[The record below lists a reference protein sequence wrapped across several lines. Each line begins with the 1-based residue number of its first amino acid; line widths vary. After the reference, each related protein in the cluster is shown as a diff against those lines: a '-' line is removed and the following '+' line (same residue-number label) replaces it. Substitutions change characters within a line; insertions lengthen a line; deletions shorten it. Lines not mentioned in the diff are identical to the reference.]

1 MRRFTLTAVI
11 LSLLISQPGFGESK
25 PDWPCFHGPKRDN
38 KSTEKS
44 LLKKWP
50 DGGPKLLWTVS
61 GLGKGYSS
69 VTIADG
75 LIYTAGMI
83 DKQTHVFAFDLK
95 GKEKWRRL
103 NGRSWKTTRR
113 WAIGYA
119 GSRSTPTYDSGKLY
133 HLSELGRLAALDA
146 KSGKEIWHMDLFEK
160 FDGKPPMYGLAESIL
175 IDGNRL
181 ICSPGGAKGYIVCLE
196 KKTGKLV
203 WANTKIKGTTGYCSP
218 VIAEF
223 GGLRQILSMSSAVV
237 FAVDAKNGKLLWSV
251 EHGNRRNNN
260 ATDPIFHKGH
270 VFASSGYG
278 KGSVLVKLKAVA
290 GGIEAERVWAD
301 KIMDNH
307 HGGVVLV
314 DGHVYGSGH
323 QSRGWSCLDLMTGKQ
338 VWNARGKGSLTYADG
353 MLYCLDERGT
363 MTLVKATPKG
373 HKLAGSFKVPKGGSG
388 LYWAHP
394 VVSGG
399 RLYLRHADKLSAYD
413 IRRVASL
420 TSAGKHDLVDSL
432 VGARTPKEL
441 YALVVKTIVEV
452 QPADPPD
459 P

>member
-1 MRRFTLTAVI
+1 MRTLALTAI
-11 LSLLISQPGFGESK
+11 IFGLLVSQPGVGAPKSE
-25 PDWPCFHGPKRDN
+25 WPCFHGSERDN

-50 DGGPKLLWTVS
+50 DGGPKLLWTAS

-69 VTIADG
+69 VTISDG

-83 DKQTHVFAFDLK
+83 DKQTHVFAFDLD

-113 WAIGYA
+113 WAIGYT
-119 GSRSTPTYDSGKLY
+119 GSRSTPTYDKGRVY
-133 HLSELGRLAALDA
+133 HLSELGRLVALDA
-146 KSGKEIWHMDLFEK
+146 KSGKEIWHVDLFEK
-160 FDGKPPMYGLAESIL
+160 FDAKPPTYGLAESVL
-175 IDGNRL
+175 IDDDNL
-181 ICSPGGAKGYIVCLE
+181 ICSPGGAKGFIVCLD
-196 KKTGKLV
+196 KKTGKKVV
-203 WANTKIKGTTGYCSP
+203 WANNKVKGTGGYCSG

-223 GGLRQILSMSSAVV
+223 GGFRQVLSMSSKVV
-237 FAVDAKNGKLLWSV
+237 FGVDIKSGRLLWSV

-278 KGSVLVKLKAVA
+278 KGSILIKIKPVA
-290 GGIEAERVWAD
+290 GGIKTETVWAD

-307 HGGVVLV
+307 HGGVVLL

-323 QSRGWSCLDLMTGKQ
+323 RSKGWFCLDVMTGKPA
-338 VWNARGKGSLTYADG
+338 WNARGKGSLTYADG

-363 MTLVKATPKG
+363 MSLVEATPKA
-373 HKLAGSFKVPKGGSG
+373 HRLAGSFKLPKGGDG

-394 VVSGG
+394 VVCDG
-399 RLYLRHADKLSAYD
+399 RLYVRHADKLFAYD
-413 IRRVASL
+413 IRA
-420 TSAGKHDLVDSL
+420 K
-432 VGARTPKEL
+432 
-441 YALVVKTIVEV
+441 
-452 QPADPPD
+452 
-459 P
+459 